1 MLDLVP
7 SLGSV
12 EFIRSFRRFISRGGC
27 PSNVIS
33 DNGKNCVSVE
43 TKRFVSSIGVNWIN
57 KLPLA
62 PWHGSFFERLIKS
75 TKILLR
81 KQLEKSRLNYE
92 ELQTV
97 LCEVE
102 TILNNRPLTYYHSDN
117 IEQCSTRNH
126 LLFGRTMKLFDP
138 EPTDITYDINFHSK
152 KISNI
157 INHFWQRW
165 RREYLNML
173 RENHKITSTNK
184 NHPTLSL
191 NDIVLIEE
199 RKPRSTWKMDI

>member
-1 MLDLVP
+1 M
-7 SLGSV
+7 
-12 EFIRSFRRFISRGGC
+12 
-27 PSNVIS
+27 
-33 DNGKNCVSVE
+33 
-43 TKRFVSSIGVNWIN
+43 
-57 KLPLA
+57 
-62 PWHGSFFERLIKS
+62 
-75 TKILLR
+75 R

-117 IEQCSTRNH
+117 TEQCSTRNH
-126 LLFGRTMKLFDP
+126 LLFERTMKLFDP

-199 RKPRSTWKMDI
+199 ERKPRSTWKMDI

>member
-1 MLDLVP
+1 MLDLVL
-7 SLGSV
+7 SLDSV
-12 EFIRSFRRFISRGGC
+12 SFIRRFCRFSSRRGC

-33 DNGKNCVSVE
+33 DNGKNFVSVD
-43 TKRFVSSIGVNWIN
+43 TKRFVSSIGVNWITN
-57 KLPLA
+57 LSLA
-62 PWHGSFFERLIKS
+62 SWHGGFFERLVKS
-75 TKILLR
+75 TKTLLR

-102 TILNNRPLTYYHSDN
+102 TILNNRPLTYYYSDN
-117 IEQCSTRNH
+117 TEQCLTPNH

-138 EPTDITYDINFHSK
+138 ESIDITDDINFHSK

-157 INHFWQRW
+157 INHFWERW

-173 RENHKITSTNK
+173 RENHKIT
-184 NHPTLSL
+184 
-191 NDIVLIEE
+191 
-199 RKPRSTWKMDI
+199 